1 MEKHA
6 QGSAAP
12 RFRILALSIGLACL
26 LALAFSE
33 ASPAS
38 STAAAAAKHR
48 VGGKVKPAWPLK
60 GRPPSNPL
68 ARWMAGQSGP
78 TCPVAKH
85 GRKGKAKRKKCLAR
99 LRHKARPT
107 KTRLSYAS
115 SGDPS
120 ARSSAV
126 ATTAAVSSGT
136 AGLALVR
143 SYTIPSDDP
152 AYKRLLNWSWTYDS
166 SIAAAAFDTTGDR
179 AQAGQ
184 LLDQLSALQFPDGSL
199 DIAFNVSTGQGAGQY
214 RAGTVA
220 WLGLAASAYDQNFK
234 SSRYLQTEM
243 RAAKF
248 LLSLQ
253 GPNGLIRGGPDV
265 SWVSTQHNLLAYT
278 FLIRLSDE
286 LGPAGLPYQLAAT
299 AIGAGIDKNLF
310 VDDDSGPHFIQGL
323 KDQAEPVDVQAIG
336 AMYLAGRGQTD
347 LARQVV
353 ERTDTN
359 FGLDLSI
366 TESADPATYN
376 ESYEAEGTFAGFRSY
391 SDYGIGGQVLWFDG
405 SAMMLE
411 ATGAVGQDT
420 GPLLKGTQRWQ
431 TVTEN
436 IPGAPPL
443 QANQTFTSASSGV
456 EYHVW
461 PSTASAAWLLL
472 GQKAPHFF
480 AAPL

>member
-1 MEKHA
+1 MDINA
-6 QGSAAP
+6 QGFFAP
-12 RFRILALSIGLACL
+12 RLRILALSVALTCL

-33 ASPAS
+33 TSLASPTAS
-38 STAAAAAKHR
+38 SAAKHR
-48 VGGKVKPAWPLK
+48 IGGKVSPAWPLK

-78 TCPVAKH
+78 TCPTAKH
-85 GRKGKAKRKKCLAR
+85 SRKSKAKRKKCLAR
-99 LRHKARPT
+99 LRHKAHPSS
-107 KTRLSYAS
+107 TRLSYAS

-126 ATTAAVSSGT
+126 ARTAAASSGT
-136 AGLALVR
+136 TGLALVR

-166 SIAAAAFDTTGDR
+166 SIAAAAFDVTGDK

-184 LLDQLSALQFPDGSL
+184 LLDQLSALQFPDGAL

-220 WLGLAASAYDQNFK
+220 WLGLAAAAYDQNFK

-243 RAAKF
+243 RSAKY

-278 FLIRLSDE
+278 FLGRLSNE
-286 LGPAGLPYQLAAT
+286 LGLAGLPYKLAAT
-299 AIGAGIDKNLF
+299 AIGAGIDSNLLV
-310 VDDDSGPHFIQGL
+310 VDLSGPHFIQGL
-323 KDQAEPVDVQAIG
+323 KDNAEPIDVQAIG

-347 LARQVV
+347 LARQVLA
-353 ERTDTN
+353 RASTN
-359 FGLDLSI
+359 FALDLSI
-366 TESADPATYN
+366 TESSDPATYN
-376 ESYEAEGTFAGFRSY
+376 ESYEAEGTFPGFRSY
-391 SDYGIGGQVLWFDG
+391 SDYAIGGQVLWFDG

-411 ATGAVGQDT
+411 ATGAVGEDT
-420 GPLLKGTQRWQ
+420 GPLLKSTQRWQ
-431 TVTEN
+431 TVTAN

-443 QANQTFTSASSGV
+443 QANQTFVSASSGV

-472 GQKAPHFF
+472 AQKAPYFF